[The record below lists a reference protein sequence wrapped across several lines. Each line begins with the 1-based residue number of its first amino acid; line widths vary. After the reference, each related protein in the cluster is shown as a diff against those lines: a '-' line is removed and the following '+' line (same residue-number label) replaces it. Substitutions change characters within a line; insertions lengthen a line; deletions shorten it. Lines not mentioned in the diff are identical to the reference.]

1 MSANINT
8 DIRTTIEGL
17 IATTFPTTAIAWQN
31 VPFTPPNALW
41 IRPVIGYGDE
51 APVAMRRDSMVGVVV
66 VEVFAPMGKGA
77 KLALETIETI
87 KTAFYRKRVGNIRFP
102 NVLAV
107 RQLTDNPAYLGYAID
122 IAFQANSS
130 S

>member
-17 IATTFPTTAIAWQN
+17 ISTTFPTTAIAWQN

-41 IRPVIGYGDE
+41 IRPVIGYGGE
-51 APVAMRRDSMVGVVV
+51 APVAMRRDSLVGVVV
-66 VEVFAPMGKGA
+66 VEVFVPMGKGA
-77 KLALETIETI
+77 KLALQTIETI
-87 KTAFYRKRVGNIRFP
+87 KSAFFRQRVGNIRFT

-122 IAFQANSS
+122 IAFQANSTS
-130 S
+130 